1 MGVFSAWTQQLQFDY
16 LITLLISVAAS
27 LLCITV
33 HESAHG
39 LAALWLGDPTAR
51 RAGRITLNPIRHVD
65 LIGLVMLAIAHVGWA
80 KPVPIDMRNFKHP
93 KLGMAL
99 SALAGP
105 VSNLLLALIA
115 AILYGLAYI
124 FGWADFLTRFF
135 YMLIVINCG
144 LGVFNLIPVSPLD
157 GSKVLF
163 AFLPARAYNW
173 LMRYERYGMFLMIAL
188 VWIGFFNSFL
198 DRAVSAV
205 VGVILQA
212 ASHPIAWIVQLIG

>member
-1 MGVFSAWTQQLQFDY
+1 MGGFSAWVQQLRFDY

-27 LLCITV
+27 LLCIAV

-65 LIGLVMLAIAHVGWA
+65 PMGLLMLAIAHVGWA
-80 KPVPIDMRNFKHP
+80 KPVPIDMRNFKNP
-93 KLGMAL
+93 KAGMAL

-105 VSNLLLALIA
+105 VSNLLLALVA
-115 AILYGLAYI
+115 AILYGLSY
-124 FGWADFLTRFF
+124 FLRWPDLLTSFF
-135 YMLIVINCG
+135 YMLTVISCG

-173 LMRYERYGMFLMIAL
+173 LMRYERYGMFLMIIL
-188 VWIGFFNSFL
+188 VWVGFFNSFL
-198 DRAVSAV
+198 NRAVQAV
-205 VGVILQA
+205 AGVVSQVASYPVSWIL
-212 ASHPIAWIVQLIG
+212 QLIG